1 MKSRTKIGLVLLVI
15 VLLTS
20 AAIFGRDG
28 ITSLFFQP
36 TESSVQEGVTSNT
49 VLPPEVVAQDL
60 TTPWSVAF
68 LPDADMVISE
78 RSGQLVR
85 VGKSGAQFKIDGVR
99 QTSEGGLLGIALH
112 PDFSTN
118 NYVYIYFTTD
128 SNGSLSNQIDRYTL
142 LNNQLKLDTTIIKDI
157 PAASNHNGGTIAF
170 GPDSLLYA
178 TTGDAAKPEL
188 AQDRA
193 SLAGKI
199 LRMNDDGSVP
209 SDNPFSNLVWSY
221 GHRNPQGIA
230 WTEEGVLW
238 SVEHGPS
245 GPDTGRDELNLITKA
260 SNYGWPEITGDENQG
275 GMVAPVAQSGDSET
289 WAPAGIAYYN
299 GSLYFAGLRGQSLY
313 QAKINND
320 NSVSLQRHFSEEYGR
335 LRAVSVYKD
344 KLYISTSNRD
354 GRGSP
359 NANDDKILRIDPKL
373 FQ

>member
-230 WTEEGVLW
+230 WTEEGELW

-275 GMVAPVAQSGDSET
+275 GMVEPVAQSGDSET

-359 NANDDKILRIDPKL
+359 NANDD
-373 FQ
+373 